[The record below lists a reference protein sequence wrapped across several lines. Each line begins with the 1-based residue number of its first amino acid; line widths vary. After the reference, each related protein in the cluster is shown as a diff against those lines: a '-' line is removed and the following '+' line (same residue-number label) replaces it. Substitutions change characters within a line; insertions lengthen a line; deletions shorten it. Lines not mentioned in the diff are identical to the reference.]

1 MEFGIRNVIFIVL
14 FLAAMGFLGENIHRL
29 ISYLKIAKPEDK
41 TNRIFD
47 RIKKTFN
54 VAFFQSKILRDPIAG
69 PIHAGIFW
77 GFLVLMFSAANSI
90 FEGFGVRHF
99 FDFMG
104 PVWSFITLSTDI
116 FIPVVMIALLWAAHR
131 RFIQKEKRLQV
142 EGEAGEAAL
151 ILGMIFTIVASLMLE
166 NAANI
171 KMGIDAENALRPIAS
186 FIAGFIS
193 ADAAPYIH
201 EAGFWLH
208 IGVIMAFM
216 NFLPYSKH
224 LHVYTSIP
232 NVFISSIE
240 YPNKLEKMNFED
252 ETLTKYG
259 VVDID
264 DLNWKSLMDG
274 YSCTHCGRCTSV
286 CPANLTG
293 KQLDPR
299 EIIVQTRERTFDI
312 GDILVKKQ
320 KYGEDVELSD
330 LEQEKLNKAFVGEYQ
345 NIDAIWQCTT
355 CGACMQECP
364 VAIEHVPA
372 IVGMRRNL
380 AMMEANFSPELQTTF
395 SNLETN
401 STPWAFSSAERADWA
416 EGLDVPT
423 AADKSDFDI
432 LFWVGCAGSY
442 DDRAKKISVA
452 FSKLM
457 QKAGINFAILG
468 TEEACNGDV
477 ARRAGNEYL
486 ANMLITM
493 NMETLT
499 RYDVKKIVTIC
510 PHCFNTFKN
519 EYTDF
524 GANFEVVHHTEFL
537 NQLIKD
543 GKLNLKADSK
553 MDIAYHDSCYLGRY
567 NDIYDEPRNVITSVP
582 GLNIIEPERSHDRGL
597 CCGAG
602 GGQMFMEETEG
613 KRVNIERT
621 EELLSTGA
629 STIASNCPFC
639 MTMIS
644 DGVKTKDKDEEVRV
658 LDIAEILLEHVE

>member
-29 ISYLKIAKPEDK
+29 ISYLKTAKQENK
-41 TNRIFD
+41 TDRILD
-47 RIKKTFN
+47 RIKKTLN
-54 VAFFQSKILRDPIAG
+54 VALFQSKIMRDPVAG

-77 GFLVLMFSAANSI
+77 GFLVLMFSAASSI
-90 FEGFGVRHF
+90 MEGFGVRHF

-104 PVWSFITLSTDI
+104 PVWTLITLSTDI
-116 FIPVVMIALLWAAHR
+116 FIPVVIVAVIWAAQR
-131 RFIQKEKRLQV
+131 RFILKEKRLQV

-151 ILGMIFTIVASLMLE
+151 ILTMIFTIVTSLMLE

-171 KMGIDAENALRPIAS
+171 KMGIDAQHALRPFAGI
-186 FIAGFIS
+186 IAGFLS
-193 ADAAPYIH
+193 ADIAPYIH
-201 EAGFWLH
+201 EVGFWLH

-252 ETLTKYG
+252 ENLTKYG
-259 VVDID
+259 IVDID
-264 DLNWKSLMDG
+264 DLNWKSMMDG

-299 EIIVQTRERTFDI
+299 EIIVQVRERTFDI

-320 KYGEDVELSD
+320 KFGEDVELSEI
-330 LEQEKLNKAFVGEYQ
+330 EQQKLAKTFVGEYQ

-364 VAIEHVPA
+364 VSIEHVPV

-395 SNLETN
+395 GNLETN

-416 EGLDVPT
+416 EGLEIPT
-423 AADKSDFDI
+423 AADTPDFDI

-457 QKAGINFAILG
+457 QKAGVNFAILG

-499 RYDVKKIVTIC
+499 RYNVKKIVTIC
-510 PHCFNTFKN
+510 PHCFNTFRN
-519 EYTDF
+519 EYKDF
-524 GANFEVVHHTEFL
+524 GGEFEVVHHTEFL

-543 GKLNLKADSK
+543 GKLTIKAGSK
-553 MDIAYHDSCYLGRY
+553 MEIAYHDSCYLGRY
-567 NDIYDEPRNVITSVP
+567 NDVYEAPRNVIESVP
-582 GLNIIEPERSHDRGL
+582 GLNILEADRHHDRGL

-621 EELLSTGA
+621 EELLATGA
-629 STIASNCPFC
+629 TTIAANCPFC

-644 DGVKTKDKDEEVRV
+644 DGVKSKDKDEEVKV